1 MEGEVEGDD
10 PPGKGDLLKRWEVI
24 PVAGFQQPRI
34 QTWERQRVPLLPD
47 SPQLGM
53 GKLEGGPERQEG
65 GKGAGDPIS
74 GLREMVS
81 SFGNTQSPV
90 LQGARPSESQ
100 PD

>member
-1 MEGEVEGDD
+1 M
-10 PPGKGDLLKRWEVI
+10 
-24 PVAGFQQPRI
+24 AGFQQPRI

-53 GKLEGGPERQEG
+53 GKLEAGPERQEG

-81 SFGNTQSPV
+81 SFGDTQSPV
-90 LQGARPSESQ
+90 LQGARPSKSQ